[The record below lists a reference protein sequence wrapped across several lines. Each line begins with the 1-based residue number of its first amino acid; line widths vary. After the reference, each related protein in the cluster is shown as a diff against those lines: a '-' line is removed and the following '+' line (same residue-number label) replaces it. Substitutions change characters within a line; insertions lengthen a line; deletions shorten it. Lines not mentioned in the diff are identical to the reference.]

1 MSYKRILL
9 IEDDE
14 GDQRIFTTVL
24 QSIDAGFTCNIF
36 DNAEEA
42 LYKLETAE
50 VSADLIFLDLGMP
63 GMTGLEFLKELRTK
77 ETLSQT
83 PVVVLCGLSDT
94 NDIRETQALGVRD
107 FFVKPGRY
115 SELRTILF
123 SILR

>member
-14 GDQRIFTTVL
+14 GDQLIFSTVL
-24 QSIDAGFTCNIF
+24 QSIGAGFTCTIL

-42 LYKLETAE
+42 LYKLETAQ

-63 GMTGLEFLKELRTK
+63 GMTGLEFLKELRTN

-83 PVVVLCGLSDT
+83 PVVVLCGFAET
-94 NDIRETQALGVRD
+94 NDIRETQELGVRD
-107 FFVKPGRY
+107 FIVKPGRY
-115 SELRTILF
+115 SELRNILF
-123 SILR
+123 SILA